1 MKDASVFVRKSPLVW
16 PKDNLSLGYKLTVD
30 LNHPYLKRRGL
41 ELETLAEFGVGHCP
55 AGPLQNRI
63 AIPVFNTQEWLV
75 GYAGRIPGE
84 PTAKRSKYKFV
95 TSGYLGTE
103 LFNLHRVL
111 RERSGDPIILVTGFF
126 DVMHLW
132 QLGWHDVVGL
142 MDWELKSGQLARLL
156 HHFPTRRFIGLFD
169 ETDYGRAARE
179 SVMRDLPHHAFVH
192 VAKFWQEGKLVESLT
207 EKELEDL

>member
-1 MKDASVFVRKSPLVW
+1 MKPSEVFVRNQQLVW

-30 LNHPYLKRRGL
+30 YNHPYLKRRGL
-41 ELETLAEFGVGHCP
+41 ELETLAEFGVGHCT

-84 PTAKRSKYKFV
+84 PTAKRSKYKFL
-95 TSGYLGTE
+95 TNGYLGTE
-103 LFNLHRVL
+103 LFNLNRVQH
-111 RERSGDPIILVTGFF
+111 ERTDPIVLVTGFF

-132 QLGWHDVVGL
+132 QLGWRNVVSL
-142 MDWELKSGQLARLL
+142 MDWELKSGQMARLL

-169 ETDYGRAARE
+169 ETDYGRSARE
-179 SVMRDLPHHAFVH
+179 SVSRELPAHAFVH
-192 VAKFWQEGKLVESLT
+192 VVKFRQEGKLVESLT
-207 EKELEDL
+207 ATELEDL